1 MATITFKSDDQ
12 FKKTLETLARHK
24 GINTSAYMKL
34 ILTKEMRK
42 ELSQLTENGLTVAQ
56 ELEILDSMAH
66 DKVYGPFETAE
77 EVIKSL
83 HQEDE

>member
-1 MATITFKSDDQ
+1 MPTITFKSDDQ

-42 ELSQLTENGLTVAQ
+42 ELSQVTENGMTVAQ
-56 ELEILDSMAH
+56 ELEILDSDKN

-77 EVIKSL
+77 EMIKAL
-83 HQEDE
+83 HQKDE